1 MGILPSKATCSQ
13 ASFVRNGNLQGRCS
27 LSFRFADVSDR
38 QATTTASESQRAAAE
53 AARPSGF
60 KYNDIAREQGRYRAS
75 PPGYLPY
82 LAGHEP
88 PQATATNHR
97 ARIVYDCVMAAKDER
112 VAEISRTLAQSG
124 REPVPD
130 PQFWDGVGI
139 WMVETVEGS
148 REPGTSQFIAA
159 RATVWAR
166 QLPNSPTRLRQSN
179 HRRRPRC
186 RPRGRSLPHSAAN
199 RPAIFSKTEG
209 DLTLTGPSATTWLS
223 WRISA
228 GVKPECGSTEAN
240 GRT

>member
-124 REPVPD
+124 REP
-130 PQFWDGVGI
+130 
-139 WMVETVEGS
+139 
-148 REPGTSQFIAA
+148 GTSQFIAA